1 MTQWTLGPDS
11 GELVLHTGV
20 TGSASRMGH
29 RLTIAVRSWHAVVDA
44 DGEVP
49 SAVEVTVDLDSL
61 DVLRGEGGMTPLTG
75 AEKALIR
82 TNALKTLRAKKFP
95 RAHFVSTTIDRDADV
110 LQVSGTLDLCGRTA
124 AQAVQVQV
132 QDAGGSWRIL
142 GEARVRHSD
151 FGLKQYSMLM
161 GAMKV
166 ADEVRVT
173 LGATLGE
180 DVHEN

>member
-1 MTQWTLGPDS
+1 MGGGSGDRLVTQWTLGPDS

-61 DVLRGEGGMTPLTG
+61 EVLRGEGGMTPLTG

-95 RAHFVSTTIDRDADV
+95 QARFRSTSIERSGSAVRLLGVLELAGHSGEQTVEVEVSDESV
-110 LQVSGTLDLCGRTA
+110 LGTA
-124 AQAVQVQV
+124 
-132 QDAGGSWRIL
+132 S
-142 GEARVRHSD
+142 VRHSD
-151 FGLKQYSMLM
+151 FGLKPYSMLM

-166 ADEVRVT
+166 ADEVAVSLAVARP
-173 LGATLGE
+173 A
-180 DVHEN
+180 